1 MCQPGREGGL
11 GENECESESR
21 SVVSDSATPWAVAHQ
36 APLSMGLSRQ
46 DPWGGLPGLP
56 PGGMRPASLMS
67 PVSAGVFFTTSD
79 PWKAKTRIPVIHVC

>member
-1 MCQPGREGGL
+1 MQLVSIGTL
-11 GENECESESR
+11 LAYSFLSSVVLLSR
-21 SVVSDSATPWAVAHQ
+21 SVFVAPWAVAHQ

-56 PGGMRPASLMS
+56 PGGMRPASLTS